1 MYVKLSALL
10 FATAGLAVVGSAVPA
25 ENWREYRFDNAGFS
39 AHFPGRP
46 RISDRAYLSSQGAG
60 GRRLTER
67 VYASNQGGVIYSVGI
82 VDFSNPAAN
91 PDAAVDEVTD
101 ALTALGELIFDT
113 SCYVDQMHG
122 REIIVRGADG
132 TTRTDAIFWIKN
144 HLYQIEVVYPQ
155 KNSDPA
161 GSSGIGLFLA
171 KFHFLD
177 PY

>member
-1 MYVKLSALL
+1 MSVK
-10 FATAGLAVVGSAVPA
+10 FSAVLLAAACLAIACPAMPA
-25 ENWREYRFDNAGFS
+25 ENWQQYRFNNAGFS

-46 RISDRAYLSSQGAG
+46 KISNRVYLSSQAAG

-67 VYASNQGGVIYSVGI
+67 VYSSNEGGVIYSVGI

-91 PDAAVDEVTD
+91 PDAAVDEVTG

-155 KNSDPA
+155 KNTDPA